1 MVHTIVVGLSHKT
14 APVEVREKLAFS
26 ETQLGTMLDQLLSF
40 PHLQEGVILSTC
52 NRTEIYATTAN
63 THAGLEDIKQF
74 IRNQIHLT
82 EEEFDKYFFVLM
94 HQDGLM
100 HLFRV
105 ASGLDSLV
113 IGEGQI
119 MAQVK
124 SAHAMAL
131 AAGACKKILNNHFRQ
146 AIFAGKRVRTETDIG
161 RRAVSTS
168 SAAIELAK
176 QKLKT
181 LEDKFVLLVGAG
193 KIGEVTLK
201 HLASTKVG
209 RLGIMNRSEAKAQ
222 ELVQQYGG
230 EALPY
235 SVLFKA
241 LTEADLAIVGTASP
255 HYLITPDNFSAFI
268 NLRAKKDLILIDISV
283 PRNIDPEVGKIEGVT
298 LYDIDDLA
306 LVVESNLKERHRL
319 LNQAETILQEEL
331 GKATQWMRSLSV
343 VPTITLL
350 REKMEKIREGEVE
363 EALRRMGGKMP
374 MPDFHKEAINALTKA
389 IVNKIL
395 HDPISVLKNS
405 EDSGMQEQYLESVKA
420 LFQIEKREEE
430 KKKASSSKEK
440 VVGLD

>member
-14 APVEVREKLAFS
+14 APVEVRERLAFS
-26 ETQLGTMLDQLLSF
+26 DTRLGPVLEQLLKY
-40 PHLQEGVILSTC
+40 PHIQEGVILSTC
-52 NRTEIYATTAN
+52 NRTEIYATAQDPR
-63 THAGLEDIKQF
+63 AGLEDIKEF
-74 IRNQIHLT
+74 IRSHIHIT
-82 EEEFDKYFFVLM
+82 EEEFEKYFFVLM
-94 HQDGLM
+94 HQDALM

-124 SAHAMAL
+124 TAHAMGL
-131 AAGACKKILNNHFRQ
+131 AAGSCKKVLNNHYRQ
-146 AIFAGKRVRTETDIG
+146 AISAGKRVRTETEIG
-161 RRAVSTS
+161 RKAVSTS

-176 QKLKT
+176 RDLKT

-201 HLASTKVG
+201 HLSSTKVG

-222 ELVQQYGG
+222 ELADQYGG

-255 HYLITPDNFSAFI
+255 HYLITPDNFAAFV
-268 NLRAKKDLILIDISV
+268 NLREKKHLTLIDISV

-298 LYDIDDLA
+298 LYDIDDLS

-319 LNQAETILQEEL
+319 LSQAEQILGEEIE
-331 GKATQWMRSLSV
+331 KATQWMRSLSV

-350 REKMEKIREGEVE
+350 REKVEKIRETEVE

-395 HDPISVLKNS
+395 HEPIAVLKNS
-405 EDSGMQEQYLESVKA
+405 EDPEVQEQYIESIRT
-420 LFQIEKREEE
+420 LFNIETKSKRV
-430 KKKASSSKEK
+430 ASQDSAGK